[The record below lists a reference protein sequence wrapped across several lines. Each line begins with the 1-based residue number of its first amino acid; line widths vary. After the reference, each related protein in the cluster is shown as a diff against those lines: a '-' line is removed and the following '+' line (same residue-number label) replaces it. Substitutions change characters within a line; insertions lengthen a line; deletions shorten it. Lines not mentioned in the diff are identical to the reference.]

1 MENITSQVLSRA
13 LESVQAPINHFIET
27 GFWNPHAHNPDGYEP
42 GDVGDTQVRKICR
55 AVAQELKR
63 PFIICHPTFSYGR
76 SVPDENRKG
85 FYKWEPLDKPE
96 FAGGYVSVPKQK
108 RLTPLV
114 ATLILASSADMSL
127 HQRAAPKSPLASY
140 GRETLWEFRIAD
152 KTMWDE
158 YYGYVLNDPD
168 CRKARRLTS

>member
-1 MENITSQVLSRA
+1 MENVTSQVLSRA

-27 GFWNPHAHNPDGYEP
+27 GFWNPNVHAPDSYSP

-55 AVAQELKR
+55 AVARELKR
-63 PFIICHPTFSYGR
+63 PFITCHPTFSYGR
-76 SVPDENRKG
+76 HVLDEKG
-85 FYKWEPLDKPE
+85 SYKWVPSEKPQ

-114 ATLILASSADMSL
+114 ATLILASSADKPL
-127 HQRAAPKSPLASY
+127 HQRGTPQNPLISY
-140 GRETLWEFRIAD
+140 SQKTLWTFRIAD

-158 YYGYVLNDPD
+158 YYDYVLNDRD

>member
-1 MENITSQVLSRA
+1 MENVTSQVLSRA

-27 GFWNPHAHNPDGYEP
+27 GFWNPNVLVDHKP
-42 GDVGDTQVRKICR
+42 GDVTDVQVRKICR
-55 AVAQELKR
+55 AVARELKR
-63 PFIICHPTFSYGR
+63 PFISCHPTFSYGR
-76 SVPDENRKG
+76 HVLDKEG
-85 FYKWEPLDKPE
+85 VYQWEPLDKPE

-114 ATLILASSADMSL
+114 ATLILASSADKPL
-127 HQRAAPKSPLASY
+127 HQRATPKFPLTAY
-140 GRETLWEFRIAD
+140 GQKTLWTFRIAD

-158 YYGYVLNDPD
+158 YYSYVLNDPD